1 MMPKTILIL
10 GCGRMQI
17 PALEI
22 ARSMG
27 LHVIAADGNPR
38 AEGCHLPHQFL
49 HINLIDREGL
59 LSAAY
64 RIHEERWMDAVFT
77 AGTDFSIAVALI
89 ADALGLPGHSPA
101 AAILASDKA
110 QMRRSFENSQVPS
123 PPFVEVH
130 SDENITAK
138 IQHLPSPWVVKPV
151 DNMGA
156 RGVQRF
162 DAIEQVQEALECARK
177 HSRTKRVLVESL
189 IEGPEFSLDALVE
202 NGRMIPCGIAD
213 RHIHHPPHF
222 IEMGHT
228 IPSEFSAS
236 KQEALWD
243 TFEKGIKALGL
254 SHGAAKGDIKLSS
267 QGPVICEIAARLSG
281 GFMSGYTYP
290 YSSGI
295 HPTGS
300 AIRLA
305 LGMKANFPE
314 PSLKLV
320 CAERALIAIDGT
332 ISSIEGMEEAAR
344 LPGVKNLF
352 FRVRKGDKVS
362 FPRNNIEKIGNI
374 IVTGGTQRQTHERAL
389 RALRAIQIKLSPE
402 DPSTGAYLDQKINF
416 PPNAFDLSQDTP
428 GALSEYLNKLWCA
441 NPPLPSRGGP
451 AFPPTIYLPPPS
463 PIRDYTGCSISEI
476 LVILVREN
484 KIATLPL
491 PSSSITK
498 TGILSDFWKA
508 LVRGG
513 LCGVRW
519 YLDKRH

>member
-1 MMPKTILIL
+1 MPKTILIL

-27 LHVIAADGNPR
+27 LHVIAADGNPQ
-38 AEGCHLPHQFL
+38 AEGSHLPHQFL
-49 HINLIDREGL
+49 HINLIDRKGL
-59 LSAAY
+59 LSAAC
-64 RIHEERWMDAVFT
+64 RIHEERHLNAVFT
-77 AGTDFSIAVALI
+77 AGTDFSIAVAII
-89 ADALGLPGHSPA
+89 AEALGLPGHSPA
-101 AAILASDKA
+101 AATLASDKA
-110 QMRRSFENSQVPS
+110 QMRKSFENCQVPS
-123 PPFVEVH
+123 PPFVEIYPGDRIV
-130 SDENITAK
+130 EK

-156 RGVQRF
+156 RGVQRV
-162 DAIEQVQEALECARK
+162 DASEQVQEVLELAGK
-177 HSRTKRVLVESL
+177 YSRVKRVLVESL

-202 NGRMIPCGIAD
+202 NGKIIPCGIAD
-213 RHIHHPPHF
+213 RHICHPPHF

-228 IPSEFSAS
+228 RPSKFSVS

-254 SHGAAKGDIKLSS
+254 SHGAAKGDIKLSP

-295 HPTGS
+295 RPTES

-305 LGMKANFPE
+305 LGMRASFPK

-332 ISSIEGMEEAAR
+332 ISSIEGMEEAKR

-352 FRVRKGDKVS
+352 FRVSKGDKVG
-362 FPRNNIEKIGNI
+362 FPRNNVEKIGSI
-374 IVTGGTQRQTHERAL
+374 IVTGSTQDQAHERAL
-389 RALRAIQIKLSPE
+389 RALCTIQIKLSPE
-402 DPSTGAYLDQKINF
+402 DPSTGVYLNQENDF
-416 PPNAFDLSQDTP
+416 PPDAFNLSQDTP
-428 GALSEYLNKLWCA
+428 GALTKYLKDLWCA
-441 NPPLPSRGGP
+441 NPPLPSRGSST
-451 AFPPTIYLPPPS
+451 FPPAIYLPPSS
-463 PIRDYTGCSISEI
+463 PIRDYTGRDISEI
-476 LVILVREN
+476 LAILVREN
-484 KIATLPL
+484 KIVTLPF
-491 PSSSITK
+491 PSSAIN
-498 TGILSDFWKA
+498 GAAMLSDFWKA
-508 LVRGG
+508 LIRGG

-519 YLDKRH
+519 YLDKHH